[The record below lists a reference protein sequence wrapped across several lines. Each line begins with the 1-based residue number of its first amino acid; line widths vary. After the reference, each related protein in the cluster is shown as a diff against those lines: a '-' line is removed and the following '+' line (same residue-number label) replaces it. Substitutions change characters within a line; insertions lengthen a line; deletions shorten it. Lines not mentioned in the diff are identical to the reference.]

1 MILNKMT
8 FVRHDLG
15 NESKLPL
22 LSIPQLSDLAEH
34 VKAVA
39 AAAAITIQTLIHTLR
54 YPTIRQDYLPVLLIL
69 AISESNDKGKKCPI
83 STLHVCC
90 IYPTSFFFVTK
101 IISTNLLFNLHS
113 FKPLASI
120 TELPISI

>member
-1 MILNKMT
+1 MVLNKMT
-8 FVRHDLG
+8 LVRHDLE

-39 AAAAITIQTLIHTLR
+39 AAAAITIQTLIRKLR
-54 YPTIRQDYLPVLLIL
+54 YRTIRQDYLPLLIL
-69 AISESNDKGKKCPI
+69 AISENNDKRKKCHI

-90 IYPTSFFFVTK
+90 IYPTSFFLVTK
-101 IISTNLLFNLHS
+101 LSLQIFS
-113 FKPLASI
+113 SI
-120 TELPISI
+120 LIVSNR